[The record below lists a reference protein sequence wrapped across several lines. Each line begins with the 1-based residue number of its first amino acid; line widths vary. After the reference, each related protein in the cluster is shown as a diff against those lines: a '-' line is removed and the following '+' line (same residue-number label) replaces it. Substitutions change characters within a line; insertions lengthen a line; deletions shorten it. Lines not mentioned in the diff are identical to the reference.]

1 MAVRR
6 HGVPFP
12 VSEDATEPPNGP
24 IHYPTAKLQRSTEGI
39 GRLQPTEQPRVA
51 GPDTSF
57 QLESSRWRREM
68 RRISGAGAA
77 APSPGGWRRE
87 ERARGGATAVAI
99 GPYTPQTARAV
110 HRPKNNSN
118 GATAKPRGC
127 PPGDEAVLGP
137 PEHGEEAGTSADGQ
151 RMGKVVDLAS
161 AARLDSA
168 TEMCQV
174 LSARVLCRKG

>member
-57 QLESSRWRREM
+57 QPESSRWRREM

-118 GATAKPRGC
+118 GATTKPRAAHSASSAVSD
-127 PPGDEAVLGP
+127 PPKHGGEGWDVGGRAPNGEGGRFRLGDSP
-137 PEHGEEAGTSADGQ
+137 
-151 RMGKVVDLAS
+151 
-161 AARLDSA
+161 
-168 TEMCQV
+168 
-174 LSARVLCRKG
+174 